1 MVNICVSSRESSWS
15 HFTVLFVTFSSVE
28 LVWGQIFNIMG
39 VNTTNK
45 ASFSFLRLFN
55 QPCNVSSCG
64 IPALAAGLWKQTGIE
79 ELTRSYFSPL
89 LCLNTFTYHRAG
101 HVY

>member
-1 MVNICVSSRESSWS
+1 MVNICVSFRESSWS
-15 HFTVLFVTFSSVE
+15 HFTVLFVTFSSVK

-39 VNTTNK
+39 VNATNK

-55 QPCNVSSCG
+55 QPCNVSTCG

-89 LCLNTFTYHRAG
+89 LCLNTVTYHRAG
-101 HVY
+101 HV